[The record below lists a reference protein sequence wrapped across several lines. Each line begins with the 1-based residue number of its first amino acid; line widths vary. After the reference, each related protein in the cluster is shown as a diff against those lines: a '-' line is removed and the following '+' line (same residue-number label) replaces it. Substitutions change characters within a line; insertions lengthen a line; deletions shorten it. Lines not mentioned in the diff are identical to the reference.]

1 MLSIDGKTT
10 VCAVIGD
17 PVEHSLSP
25 CMHNA
30 AFESLDLPFVY
41 TAFHVRD
48 VEKAVHGVLGFNI
61 KGLSVTI
68 PHKTTVMPYLD
79 EIDDLS
85 KTIGAVNTITNEN
98 GVLKGTNTDSYGAL
112 SALETCCNIENK
124 SVLLLGVGG
133 AARAIAFGL
142 ACEKQPAN
150 LVLSARNIE
159 KANALL
165 DDLKP
170 NTTVNIQSVSF
181 EEDDFSDIF
190 KQSGIVINCTPVG
203 MHPNVNECLIPE
215 DWFQPEQVVFD
226 TIYNPGKTLLLQRA
240 EAHGGVILN
249 GVPMFVHQGAKQFEL
264 WTGKP
269 APIEVM
275 ENAVKHALEMK

>member
-30 AFESLDLPFVY
+30 AYESLDIPFVY

-48 VEKAVHGVLGFNI
+48 VENAVQGVLGFNI

-68 PHKTTVMPYLD
+68 PHKTTVMSYLD
-79 EIDDLS
+79 QIDELS
-85 KTIGAVNTITNEN
+85 KTIGAVNTITNN
-98 GVLKGTNTDSYGAL
+98 DGRLSGTNTDSYGAL
-112 SALETCCNIENK
+112 SALETCCSIENK
-124 SVLLLGVGG
+124 QILLLGVGG

-142 ACEKQPAN
+142 ACEKKPAHI
-150 LVLSARNIE
+150 VLSARNRE
-159 KANALL
+159 KANTLL
-165 DDLKP
+165 EDIKP
-170 NTTVNIQSVSF
+170 NTTINLKTVSF
-181 EEDDFSDIF
+181 EDEQFSGIFMNSDI
-190 KQSGIVINCTPVG
+190 IINCTPVG
-203 MHPNVNECLIPE
+203 MYPNVNECLIPE
-215 DWFQPEQVVFD
+215 DWFQQDQVVFD

-240 EAHGGVILN
+240 EARGGVVLN

-269 APIEVM
+269 APLEVM